1 MKSNRHKADNFRK
14 QNTDMTNEKQTAND
28 SLSGQARSLE
38 NLIEYQKDSVVSKTI
53 IGKKTGT
60 VTLFAFDS
68 GQGLSE
74 HTAPFD
80 ALVYITDGEAEV
92 TIEDHEVT
100 VKKGEMIIL
109 PANKAHSIKALSRYK
124 MLLVMIKS

>member
-1 MKSNRHKADNFRK
+1 MSDDK
-14 QNTDMTNEKQTAND
+14 QALN
-28 SLSGQARSLE
+28 E
-38 NLIEYQKDSVVSKTI
+38 NLLAQASDLEHLIGYQDGSVVSKTI

-60 VTLFAFDS
+60 VTLFAFDK

-80 ALVYITDGEAEV
+80 AMVYVVDGEAEI
-92 TIEDHEVT
+92 TIAGKVIIA
-100 VKKGEMIIL
+100 KKGEMIIL
-109 PANKAHSIKALSRYK
+109 PADKPHSLKALGRYK

>member
-1 MKSNRHKADNFRK
+1 MAEENQLVQVSN
-14 QNTDMTNEKQTAND
+14 
-28 SLSGQARSLE
+28 LE
-38 NLIEYQKDSVVSKTI
+38 NDIAYQKGSVVSKTI

-80 ALVYITDGEAEV
+80 ALVYGVDGDAEITVAKKQFV
-92 TIEDHEVT
+92 L
-100 VKKGEMIIL
+100 KKGETVIL
-109 PANKAHSIKALSRYK
+109 PANIPHAVKPLGQFK